1 MIINIK
7 TSYGSAIN
15 HLDGGISRI
24 VSSADINVEDI
35 QSEEDIDYLI
45 TKLNDL
51 KGEMI

>member
-1 MIINIK
+1 MIIDIR
-7 TSYGSAIN
+7 TSYGTAIN
-15 HLDGGISRI
+15 HFDGEISQI

-35 QSEEDIDYLI
+35 QSKKDIDYLI

>member
-1 MIINIK
+1 MIVDIR
-7 TSYGSAIN
+7 TSYGTAIN
-15 HLDGGISRI
+15 HIDGEISQI